1 MAPEIY
7 VVYNPDF
14 TEYSVYT
21 EGEHEPD
28 GNNYQEKCAFSLGDK
43 VLAIIEGEVLMPC
56 TFVGSASKEF
66 FKEMYRKRGALEEK
80 LDELVSQLWDW
91 DWDSVV
97 VKPLVKIDTGL
108 GEMPSETTAQRIYVF
123 PYKELEL

>member
-1 MAPEIY
+1 MR
-7 VVYNPDF
+7 V
-14 TEYSVYT
+14 
-21 EGEHEPD
+21 
-28 GNNYQEKCAFSLGDK
+28 SLGDK

-66 FKEMYRKRGALEEK
+66 FKEMYRKRGTLEEK

-123 PYKELEL
+123 PHKELEL